1 MARRRRQ
8 TVKESEVTGTQY
20 LRKLLPLVKRLH
32 DDGCG
37 RDKAENRR
45 LHGDQSSTLLR
56 LELFN
61 PVVVPLRSLQPVSE
75 EELLA
80 QSAKL
85 PPQPPDS

>member
-1 MARRRRQ
+1 MAQKRRRK
-8 TVKESEVTGTQY
+8 VKESEVTGTKF
-20 LRKLLPLVKRLH
+20 LRKLLPPRERLH
-32 DDGCG
+32 NEGCA
-37 RDKAENRR
+37 RDKAGNRR